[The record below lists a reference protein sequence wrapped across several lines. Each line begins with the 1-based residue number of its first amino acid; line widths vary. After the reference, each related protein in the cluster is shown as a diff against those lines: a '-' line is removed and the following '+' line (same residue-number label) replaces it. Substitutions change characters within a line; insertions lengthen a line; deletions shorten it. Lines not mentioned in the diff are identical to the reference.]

1 MKPGK
6 ITVFL
11 LGILI
16 TTVSACSSGEKKEP
30 ETAPVPTAAA
40 ADNTA
45 VNDRDST
52 GATVTPV
59 DQGTSASDL
68 DITAKI
74 RQAIV
79 DDKSLSV
86 NAHNVKIITNT
97 GLVTLR
103 GPVKSEQEKSSIE
116 AKARQ
121 VAGVTR
127 VDNQIDIEPGPAK

>member
-1 MKPGK
+1 MKTGK
-6 ITVFL
+6 ISVLLFGFL
-11 LGILI
+11 IATL
-16 TTVSACSSGEKKEP
+16 SACSSGEKKAP
-30 ETAPVPTAAA
+30 ETTTPSTTA

-52 GATVTPV
+52 GATVTPG

-74 RQAIV
+74 RQAVV
-79 DDKSLSV
+79 DDKSLSA

-97 GLVTLR
+97 GIVTLR
-103 GPVKSEQEKSSIE
+103 GPVKSEQEKSAIE
-116 AKARQ
+116 AKAKQ

-127 VDNQIDIEPGPAK
+127 VDNQLEIETAAVR

>member
-6 ITVFL
+6 MTVFL

-30 ETAPVPTAAA
+30 ETAPASTAA

-52 GATVTPV
+52 GASVTPG

-116 AKARQ
+116 AKAKQ